1 MSKVIQNAQEAAAE
15 VQALT
20 PAKRKLLIAAL
31 QAQHPNCK
39 GLTAWKGGFN
49 DDDPLHKH
57 PVGYRCL

>member
-39 GLTAWKGGFN
+39 GLTAREVDTMLRNFVNKNGN
-49 DDDPLHKH
+49 
-57 PVGYRCL
+57 

>member
-39 GLTAWKGGFN
+39 GLTAREVDNMLRNFVNKNGN
-49 DDDPLHKH
+49 
-57 PVGYRCL
+57 